1 MRRLICITAVA
12 LCFSPT
18 SHAAE
23 LTVAGAWTLNRELTQ
38 LPPEGEARR
47 LPEGERGAGRG
58 GRVGGGRGGGGR
70 AGGIGGR
77 GLGGF
82 GGAKPDEDNLRRIE
96 AIRRRL
102 TDIPDRLIITR
113 SADGVSITDGFGRS
127 YSLKTDGKK
136 QDRVTG
142 DGEFTSKSRFDSAK
156 LIVEDDFDGPK
167 VTTTYTPILDGGE
180 ITRLVVTLKA
190 ENMPGSARERLAGP
204 RGAAREIRRVYDLD
218 AR

>member
-12 LCFSPT
+12 LCLSPALP
-18 SHAAE
+18 AAE
-23 LTVAGAWTLNRELTQ
+23 LTVTGAWTLNRDLTQ
-38 LPPEGEARR
+38 SPPEGEARR
-47 LPEGERGAGRG
+47 LPEGGRGAGRG
-58 GRVGGGRGGGGR
+58 DGMGGGRGGGGR

-82 GGAKPDEDNLRRIE
+82 GGVKPDEDNLRRVD
-96 AIRRRL
+96 AIRRRM
-102 TDIPDRLIITR
+102 TDVPDRLIITR
-113 SADGVSITDGFGRS
+113 SSDSVSITDGFGRS
-127 YSLKTDGKK
+127 YTLKTDGKK

-156 LIVEDDFDGPK
+156 LVVEDDFDGPK

-190 ENMPGSARERLAGP
+190 ENMPDSARQRLAGP